1 MGDVIAITSQKG
13 GVGKT
18 TTAINL
24 GTSLAILEKKVLIID
39 FDPQGSVS
47 AGFQIDEFDL
57 QYGVYD
63 AFVKNVPLAM
73 AINDVGLHNLEIVPA
88 NVKNEEDEIDLF
100 TNALQPDLLK
110 RILGQYKEIYD
121 FIIIDCPPSLGTI
134 TINALSAAD
143 AILIPIQCEYYA
155 LKALGKFIRSLK
167 SIGTRHNRKLRLLG
181 ILITMFDK
189 RLKNSQ
195 LIEEELRRSFRNIIF
210 ETKIPRNAKVA
221 ESPGLGKPVALMDVT
236 SAGAV
241 GYLRLAEEVLNRMRN
256 HLFK

>member
-47 AGFQIDEFDL
+47 AGFQLDEFGL

-63 AFVKNVPLAM
+63 AFVKKVPLAM
-73 AINDVGLHNLEIVPA
+73 AIYDVGLHNLEIVPA

-110 RILGQYKEIYD
+110 RILGQYKEMYD

-195 LIEEELRRSFRNIIF
+195 LIEEELRRGFRNIIF

-241 GYLRLAEEVLNRMRN
+241 GYLRLAEEVLKRMHN